1 MRVKIFLLAISL
13 LCLPTA
19 PVNALTGKVVSCS
32 SITTGAP
39 NIPSQK
45 TTTLQCLDGGSPVTL
60 ESIKGPAVINVW
72 GSWCTPC
79 RQELPHFRAL
89 ASTGK
94 VKIIGI
100 DVEEKDL
107 AAGRK
112 FVIAQ
117 GMTWPNLF
125 DKDGRTKSAFG
136 MGVPVTWF
144 LNSKSVVVYRQIG
157 VINSDKLLFDE
168 VHKYLGIK
176 I

>member
-13 LCLPTA
+13 LCLQTT

-32 SITTGAP
+32 SITTGATK
-39 NIPSQK
+39 IPTKK
-45 TTTLQCLDGGSPVTL
+45 TTTLQCLNGGAAVTL
-60 ESIKGPAVINVW
+60 ESIKGPALINVW

-89 ASTGK
+89 AATGK

>member
-1 MRVKIFLLAISL
+1 MRVKIFLLTISL
-13 LCLPTA
+13 LFLPVS
-19 PVNALTGKVVSCS
+19 PVHALTGKIVSCS
-32 SITTGAP
+32 SIATGKTNNPTKETT
-39 NIPSQK
+39 S
-45 TTTLQCLDGGSPVTL
+45 LQCLDGGAALTL

-79 RQELPHFRAL
+79 RQEIPHFRAL
-89 ASTGK
+89 AATGK
-94 VKIIGI
+94 VTIIGI

-168 VHKYLGIK
+168 VNKYLGIK

>member
-39 NIPSQK
+39 NIPSKK

-89 ASTGK
+89 AATGK